1 MYYKLEWNEEN
12 TNHFQRVFQAKDVP
26 TLWKAVHYMNLERI
40 ERQRPKMDKM
50 QITVIKKYSGD
61 YSVITGA
68 YAKDLIL
75 DYWLE
80 EKKSFFS

>member
-26 TLWKAVHYMNLERI
+26 TLWKAVHYMNQERKEKQCPI
-40 ERQRPKMDKM
+40 MKKM
-50 QITVIKKYSGD
+50 QITVLEKYSGD

-68 YAKDLIL
+68 YAKDIL
-75 DYWLE
+75 LDVID
-80 EKKSFFS
+80 

>member
-1 MYYKLEWNEEN
+1 MYYKLEWHEEG

-50 QITVIKKYSGD
+50 QITELEEYCGES
-61 YSVITGA
+61 SVITGA
-68 YAKDLIL
+68 YTKDLLL
-75 DYWLE
+75 DATHCGT
-80 EKKSFFS
+80 EKRC

>member
-26 TLWKAVHYMNLERI
+26 TLWKAVSYMNLERK
-40 ERQRPKMDKM
+40 ENQRPMMKKL
-50 QITVIKKYSGD
+50 QITVLEVYCGK

-68 YAKDLIL
+68 YAKDLLL
-75 DYWLE
+75 DVID
-80 EKKSFFS
+80 

>member
-26 TLWKAVHYMNLERI
+26 TLWKAVSYMNLERK
-40 ERQRPKMDKM
+40 ENQRPMMKKL
-50 QITVIKKYSGD
+50 QITVLEGYCGK

-68 YAKDLIL
+68 YAKDLLL
-75 DYWLE
+75 DVID
-80 EKKSFFS
+80 

>member
-12 TNHFQRVFQAKDVP
+12 TDHFQRVFQAKDVP

-50 QITVIKKYSGD
+50 QITVIKKYRGD

-68 YAKDLIL
+68 YAKDLLL
-75 DYWLE
+75 DVID
-80 EKKSFFS
+80 